1 MAEALSWI
9 TPNEKRLS
17 VAPPMQTQRL
27 LRKATK
33 LHASGRFGDCS
44 PG

>member
-1 MAEALSWI
+1 MAETLSWI

-27 LRKATK
+27 LRKATDK
-33 LHASGRFGDCS
+33 SRWARLAASGR
-44 PG
+44 